1 MNYTQKAILKTLIYA
16 DMFNYPLTVYQIH
29 RFLISN
35 KPQPLSVI
43 KQNLKHS
50 LQQQIISTHQNFFTL
65 PARVEIISTIA
76 KRQKYSQQKKN
87 RAKQIAQQLS
97 SISSLQ
103 ALFLTGALAMDNTGS
118 DDDIDVM
125 LVTSPNQLWTTRLKV
140 IRSLDQ
146 LGVRR
151 KARMTLAK
159 DLICPNI
166 YVTTQ
171 SLGIP
176 PKSQNLYTA
185 HEIAQVI
192 PLFDK
197 SSVYSQFLNQNQW
210 IKKFLANFPIPNIS
224 SDYDINHQ
232 IHPNTPKYTEKFF
245 YIMQKLYMQHHRTTE
260 SVSMNRAFFHP
271 RPTSSIILDEYRN
284 RTKALDIG
292 FK

>member
-1 MNYTQKAILKTLIYA
+1 MNYTQKAILQTLIYA
-16 DMFNYPLTVYQIH
+16 DMFNYPLTVSQIH

-35 KPQPLSVI
+35 KPQSLSLI
-43 KQNLKHS
+43 NQNIKHS
-50 LQQQIISTHQNFFTL
+50 LQQQLISTHQNFFTL
-65 PARVEIISTIA
+65 PARVEIISTIV

-87 RAKQIAQQLS
+87 HAKQIAQQLS

-103 ALFLTGALAMDNTGS
+103 AVFLTGALAMDNADS

-125 LVTSPNQLWTTRLKV
+125 LVTSPNQLWTTRLKI

-151 KARMTLAK
+151 KARMTLSK

-197 SSVYSQFLNQNQW
+197 SYVYSQFLNQNQW
-210 IKKFLANFPIPNIS
+210 IKKFLANFPIPNTS
-224 SDYDINHQ
+224 SDYDKNHQ
-232 IHPNTPKYTEKFF
+232 IRPSTPKITEKFF

-260 SVSMNRAFFHP
+260 SVSMNWAFFHP
-271 RPTSSIILDEYRN
+271 RPTSSIILDEYHN
-284 RTKALDIG
+284 RTKALGIG
-292 FK
+292 I